1 MRSNVLTIMRKEFAR
16 FFLDKRLVFTTLI
29 MPGLFIFMVYSFIGR
44 AVVSMQI
51 IPDLTLN
58 EEFGIY
64 AVNLPPSLEKTAQE
78 YDLFFI
84 LDFDDQE
91 AVKQRIF
98 AQEEEDDA
106 LIIFPKD
113 FDILVNR
120 YNPLSGA
127 PAPNIEIYYNSSSET
142 SLAAYQ
148 RLTDALDSYEYNM
161 ANKFDINR
169 GDGIW
174 DLSDDEKAPENALAS
189 FLPML
194 LLLMIFSGCTSI
206 APESIAGEKERGTI
220 ATLLVTPVRKREL
233 AAGKILSLGVMAL
246 LCGMSATTGLLLALN
261 GIMSRTMTSVNISRY
276 SAADYLFLLLVI
288 LSTVILDVTLISII
302 SAFAKSVKEASTST
316 VPLIFINTLIGASAM
331 MSNGVNSEFYYF
343 LIPLYNSVQC
353 MEGIFAYGYD
363 LTNTLLTIAVN
374 IFFSCIGGFVLAK
387 MFASEKIIY
396 NR

>member
-1 MRSNVLTIMRKEFAR
+1 MRSNILTIMRKEFAR

-29 MPGLFIFMVYSFIGR
+29 MPGLFIFVVYSFIGR

-58 EEFGIY
+58 TDFEIY
-64 AVNLPPSLEKTAQE
+64 AVNLPSTIERAAQK
-78 YDLFFI
+78 YDLYFSH
-84 LDFDDQE
+84 DFYDPE
-91 AVKQRIF
+91 TIKQRIIE
-98 AQEEEDDA
+98 QEDDA
-106 LIIFPKD
+106 LVIFPAD
-113 FDILVNR
+113 FDALVNR
-120 YNPLSGA
+120 YNPRLGA

-148 RLTDALDSYEYNM
+148 RLTDALDGYEYSIT
-161 ANKFDINR
+161 NKFDINR
-169 GDGIW
+169 GDGVW
-174 DLSDDEKAPENALAS
+174 DLTEGESPPENALAS

-220 ATLLVTPVRKREL
+220 ATLLVTPIKKSEL

-246 LCGMSATTGLLLALN
+246 LCGMSATTGLLLSLN

-276 SAADYLFLLLVI
+276 NAADYLFLLLVI
-288 LSTVILDVTLISII
+288 LSTVILDVALISII
-302 SAFAKSVKEASTST
+302 SAFAKSVKEAATTT

-331 MSNGVNSEFYYF
+331 MSNGVNPEFYYY

-363 LTNTLLTIAVN
+363 ITNTLLTVAVN
-374 IFFSCIGGFVLAK
+374 IAFSCLGGFVLAK

-396 NR
+396 NK